1 MEEKEK
7 TKVLEVEDRQH
18 ELILC
23 FDFAIESV
31 YDLEQL
37 NDLAELVEVSSPKLI
52 NEELKLKLNALI
64 TQRIKKNA
72 LKHNY
77 QA

>member
-7 TKVLEVEDRQH
+7 TKVLKVEDQQH
-18 ELILC
+18 ELIFC
-23 FDFAIESV
+23 FDFAIESA

-37 NDLAELVEVSSPKLI
+37 NDLAEPVEVSSPKLI

-64 TQRIKKNA
+64 TQRIKKSVF
-72 LKHNY
+72 KHNY
-77 QA
+77 QT